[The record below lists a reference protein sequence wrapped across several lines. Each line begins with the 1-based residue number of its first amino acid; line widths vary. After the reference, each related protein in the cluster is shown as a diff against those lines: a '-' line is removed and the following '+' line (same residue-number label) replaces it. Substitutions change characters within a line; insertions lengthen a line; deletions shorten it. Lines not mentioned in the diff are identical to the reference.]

1 MIRRHHAPRF
11 GGGEASIDE
20 VDPRVG
26 LVNLA
31 DIMLVL
37 AVALMLSIMTRVGYA
52 AINAVQI
59 DADSLEALDAEE
71 ITTTIDEDAFSD
83 EEIYEEI
90 GSVYRNAETGDLY
103 VVQTP

>member
-11 GGGEASIDE
+11 GEGETIVED

-37 AVALMLSIMTRVGYA
+37 AVALMLAVMANNGFSSA
-52 AINAVQI
+52 NAIQI
-59 DADSLEALDAEE
+59 DSSSLESIDAED
-71 ITTTIDEDAFSD
+71 TTSASEDSD
-83 EEIYEEI
+83 SSEEKTYEEV
-90 GSVYRNAETGDLY
+90 GSVYRDTETGDLY
-103 VVQTP
+103 VVQN